1 MAVFRYKLHIWRDKD
16 ENNSPINI
24 AYFFPTR
31 QFFKGDI
38 LKITGE
44 VEAMLEKAILNKENF
59 INIFFNKTPF
69 MYNQK
74 KEEYSLQ
81 DLTLLE
87 TFKTKDS
94 YKVMILKN
102 KKIKQLRSSK
112 KK

>member
-1 MAVFRYKLHIWRDKD
+1 MAIFRYKLHLWREKD
-16 ENNSPINI
+16 ENDAPINV

-44 VEAMLEKAILNKENF
+44 VEAMLNKAIAEKHEF
-59 INIFFNKTPF
+59 INICFSKTPL

-81 DLTLLE
+81 DLNLIE
-87 TFKTKDS
+87 TFKKKDS
-94 YKVMILKN
+94 YKVMVLKN
-102 KKIKQLRSSK
+102 KKIKQLRSSRK
-112 KK
+112 R